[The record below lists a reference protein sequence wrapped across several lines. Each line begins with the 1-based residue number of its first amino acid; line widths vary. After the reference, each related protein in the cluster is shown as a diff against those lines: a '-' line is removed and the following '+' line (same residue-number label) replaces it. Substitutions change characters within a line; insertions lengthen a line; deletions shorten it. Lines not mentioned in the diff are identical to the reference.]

1 MITIKNKHPYLGIPF
16 SQVLNV
22 DIIQNLKEGLGMM
35 GMRFTG
41 KPNKAPIVKMY
52 DKYVKENPSDVLRC
66 LRPGELTLIDNILK
80 QGKGGHVT
88 VKGVQLYN
96 QLQKM
101 NLVVSYED
109 EKANTTDL
117 YVLDELHAVFTP
129 HIDDVISHPVDYS
142 TEKTTSLTSST
153 DWQMKA
159 NCPMRPRNT

>member
-1 MITIKNKHPYLGIPF
+1 M
-16 SQVLNV
+16 
-22 DIIQNLKEGLGMM
+22 
-35 GMRFTG
+35 
-41 KPNKAPIVKMY
+41 
-52 DKYVKENPSDVLRC
+52 
-66 LRPGELTLIDNILK
+66 
-80 QGKGGHVT
+80 
-88 VKGVQLYN
+88 KGVQLYN